1 MASEISRDKGGNQSQ
16 QKCRKGVDELK
27 FHFRQLVPVIFTL
40 SDGEKH
46 VAAASV
52 NVVDSSTEKLN
63 AASARAV
70 TKGRPAGGKKGG
82 ISFEYKKAVPWADAA
97 ELDMPVKEM
106 RHEEVKVSKEMQE
119 TAPQKT
125 QNKAIRLAK
134 TPSVVTFTN
143 ISFKVYNKAQKMLKL
158 KGELRG
164 AKEMK
169 DEHREQ
175 ASAKSSLTEELQE
188 VTRLLEE
195 KREQLKKSKEQE
207 KLLEQELETF
217 RQEEKKKEKM
227 TKENL
232 RMLEEENETVK
243 AQLMQCSAQLESSLS
258 KQNASQQV
266 IQELNNELVLQKEAL
281 ESLQVQLEKAVQKEK
296 QYLQTMVSKE
306 AYEELSRK
314 SIACQ
319 DDLTQ
324 TLEKLNH
331 TTSETKS
338 LHRTLAQAQER
349 KVQLEDE
356 IIAYEERMK
365 KLNMELKKLQ
375 GFQQQSELEV
385 QAFDKKL
392 EEMSNQVLQWQK
404 QHQSDL
410 KMLAA
415 KEEQLRAFQ
424 EEMAALKENLLADE
438 KEPACVPQRST
449 AKDTCRL
456 RRENDQ
462 IMSNMEQWAKEQ
474 KIANEKLG
482 NKLREQ
488 VKYIAKLT
496 GEKDHLHN
504 VMVHLQQEN
513 KKLKTEI
520 EEKKLKTGHPR
531 LYTKALGPSTMEPIQ
546 RGKVCATLGFRGT
559 TQDVSQRMDITK
571 FVGIPH
577 CSGMSAICL
586 LLLI

>member
-1 MASEISRDKGGNQSQ
+1 
-16 QKCRKGVDELK
+16 
-27 FHFRQLVPVIFTL
+27 
-40 SDGEKH
+40 
-46 VAAASV
+46 
-52 NVVDSSTEKLN
+52 
-63 AASARAV
+63 
-70 TKGRPAGGKKGG
+70 
-82 ISFEYKKAVPWADAA
+82 
-97 ELDMPVKEM
+97 
-106 RHEEVKVSKEMQE
+106 
-119 TAPQKT
+119 
-125 QNKAIRLAK
+125 
-134 TPSVVTFTN
+134 
-143 ISFKVYNKAQKMLKL
+143 
-158 KGELRG
+158 
-164 AKEMK
+164 
-169 DEHREQ
+169 
-175 ASAKSSLTEELQE
+175 
-188 VTRLLEE
+188 
-195 KREQLKKSKEQE
+195 
-207 KLLEQELETF
+207 
-217 RQEEKKKEKM
+217 
-227 TKENL
+227 
-232 RMLEEENETVK
+232 
-243 AQLMQCSAQLESSLS
+243 
-258 KQNASQQV
+258 
-266 IQELNNELVLQKEAL
+266 
-281 ESLQVQLEKAVQKEK
+281 
-296 QYLQTMVSKE
+296 MVSKE

-531 LYTKALGPSTMEPIQ
+531 LYTKALGPNKMEPIQ
-546 RGKVCATLGFRGT
+546 RGKVCATLGFRGM

-577 CSGMSAICL
+577 CSGSSYC
-586 LLLI
+586 